1 MEGLQNSTDSLLL
14 THSLKIITKM
24 CNFKAIM
31 ILAHDSSLSNKILPV
46 NSSTYCTLVNP
57 TIHYIDSLTFLVEYS
72 TVATKAFYKCRI

>member
-1 MEGLQNSTDSLLL
+1 MG
-14 THSLKIITKM
+14 
-24 CNFKAIM
+24 NFKAIM

-46 NSSTYCTLVNP
+46 NSSTYSTLVNP